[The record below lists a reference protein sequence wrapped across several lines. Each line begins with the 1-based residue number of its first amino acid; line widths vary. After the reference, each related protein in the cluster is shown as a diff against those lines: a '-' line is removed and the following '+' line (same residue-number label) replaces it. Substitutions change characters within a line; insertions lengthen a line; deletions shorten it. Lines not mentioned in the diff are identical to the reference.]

1 MKRTILSAVMALAF
15 IASTSVMAQE
25 NPSAKAEKPKT
36 ETKSCCKDS
45 GKCKKDKS
53 KSCCKKAKNKKDRK
67 CSAKPSESAKK

>member
-1 MKRTILSAVMALAF
+1 MKKTILSAVMALAF

-25 NPSAKAEKPKT
+25 KTPTKAEKPKT

-45 GKCKKDKS
+45 GKCKKNKS
-53 KSCCKKAKNKKDRK
+53 KSCCKKAKDKKDSK